1 MKEIAALRRRLER
14 DELIHLRR
22 KVLRLHKQREAWRQ
36 IAHSLHKQLLLAEE
50 SAEFWN
56 RQAMDMQSALT
67 DETFSTHR
75 CVGINQSG
83 EMMVVKTK

>member
-1 MKEIAALRRRLER
+1 MKESAALRRKLER
-14 DELIHLRR
+14 AELAHLRR
-22 KVLRLHKQREAWRQ
+22 KVLSLHKQRESWHQ
-36 IAHSLHKQLLLAEE
+36 IARSLHKQLLHAEE